1 MQIRL
6 ALQQAT
12 QNLATSSDTAG
23 LDAQLLLCKVL
34 AKNRSYLFTWPE
46 RELSSEQYAEF
57 RNLVNQRLQ
66 GTPVAYLLGYREFW
80 GMKIEVSAATL
91 IPRPDTELIVQLA
104 LEHLESYSTPKLL
117 DLGTGSGAIAL
128 ALAKE
133 RPDAQITAVDK
144 SPEAIM
150 MAQRNQQN
158 LQLDN
163 ISLLVSDW
171 FSALDQTEHFDL
183 IVSNPPYIAESD
195 PHLEQGDLR
204 FEPRLALSSGLDG
217 LRDLTYLLQTAP
229 RYLHKQGWLLLEH
242 GYTQGGA
249 VTTLL
254 KQTGYTEVACYQDL
268 GGHDRVSLGRSPQAA

>member
-46 RELSSEQYAEF
+46 RELSSEQYTEF

-80 GMKIEVSAATL
+80 GMELAVSAATL

-104 LEHLESYSTPKLL
+104 LERLESYSAPKLL

-128 ALAKE
+128 ALATE

-144 SPEAIM
+144 SPEAIV

-163 ISLLVSDW
+163 IKLLVSDW

-204 FEPRLALSSGLDG
+204 FEPHSALSSGLDG
-217 LRDLTYLLQTAP
+217 MKDLTYLLQTAP

-242 GYTQGGA
+242 GYDQGRA
-249 VTTLL
+249 VTALL
-254 KQTGYTEVACYQDL
+254 KQTGYTEIACYQDL

>member
-80 GMKIEVSAATL
+80 GMELAVSAATL

-144 SPEAIM
+144 SPEAIV

-163 ISLLVSDW
+163 IRLLVSDW

-204 FEPRLALSSGLDG
+204 FEPRSALSSGLDG

-242 GYTQGGA
+242 GHTQGGA
-249 VTTLL
+249 IATLL
-254 KQTGYTEVACYQDL
+254 KQAGYTEVACYQDL
-268 GGHDRVSLGRSPQAA
+268 SGHDRVSLGRSPQAA

>member
-104 LEHLESYSTPKLL
+104 LEHLESYSAPKLL

-144 SPEAIM
+144 SPEAIV

-163 ISLLVSDW
+163 IRLLVSDW

-204 FEPRLALSSGLDG
+204 FEPHSALSSGLDG

-242 GYTQGGA
+242 GYDQGRA
-249 VTTLL
+249 VTALL